1 MKPTELVKNFKGRA
15 TYQITVG
22 GKVDP
27 KYMGELSDISVAHTI
42 TGSQTISTLTGKI
55 VDQGELNG
63 RLNILF
69 DNQYEVISV
78 RKLMY
83 K

>member
-1 MKPTELVKNFKGRA
+1 MNPAELGENFKGKA
-15 TYQITVG
+15 TYQITVS

-27 KYMGELSDISVAHTI
+27 KYMGELSNISVAHTV
-42 TGSQTISTLTGKI
+42 TSSHTFSTLTGKI

-63 RLNILF
+63 LLNILF

-78 RKLMY
+78 MKIDA
-83 K
+83 